1 MDANARSF
9 ATDKNTVLERVAAAR
24 EEAHASAL
32 ATAEAEHRAQDAEA
46 ELARVRSARA
56 QLEADLERAAERLS
70 QREEALNLSEA
81 ARTQL
86 EQGLHEQEQVH
97 IRLTEEAAQQR
108 QEQHALVQVRRELE
122 LEVQQR
128 EQELQESESQARDLA
143 SALQSLRQEMES
155 AQAERRAVQERFD
168 EQAERWEAAEA
179 LLQQQLHKADTQA
192 AAQQEEQVQLQQEL
206 RAQSE
211 AVVRLEEQLAQLREQ
226 QARDT
231 DALQQQSEL
240 INAQEAEMRSID
252 EARRAAEQALQA
264 AEERIGVQEEQ
275 LRDLAEAKQQAREL
289 QFALEQQVEEL
300 AESRAAA
307 AALRGDLTA
316 RAAELERTQSELQQV
331 RQQEQTARDTAAEAR
346 RSADNTLREKELA
359 HVREVHALQSAM
371 DLKAAK
377 IASLSSLN
385 DDLHLNASHA
395 AQTIASLKA
404 HQVDRGTA
412 AMQATQEA
420 QGALEALR
428 AQLAS
433 RDADLR
439 VLAAQ
444 LEASK
449 ASTSEAQAREI
460 ACVAQEVSL
469 KNKLAELETALATQ
483 KSEYEAQWAA
493 RQKEME
499 RILSQTNAEQSRRVN
514 ELQVASASHAQAE
527 SALREQV
534 AKLTQDLASLK
545 AQSLDELRQAHQ
557 NNEDVLA
564 VEQRRAEGLAKR
576 LSDAQV
582 KADAS
587 AQEVGKLML
596 RLGEVQKRLLYVEND
611 RKTLKVE
618 ASKRASA
625 ATLEVENKNL
635 RAEVFDLRIT
645 QDNQA
650 LTIKHLHQR
659 QQMLTGQALA
669 DANHPG
675 QQAMLMAASTANGG
689 MFGATTMGGGNG
701 HSNAK
706 AEAKWAAE
714 RSVLFEQ
721 RDLLVTQLKRVTD
734 SHETMQAALR
744 RREER
749 DKESKE
755 RRNRQRVETQQ
766 TIEQLQS
773 QLIQERARVKTLEL
787 SPRGGA
793 LRLESLDG
801 QTNSGESSKAGP
813 SPSAPLLPG
822 FDASPEDYRALMARF
837 RDLRQQLLVAQTSV
851 RDSDS
856 ALVRERDAAL
866 ADALKYQ
873 HSLQQALE
881 EVRQAKVGEQHVQAL
896 LQQSEAELRRAQD
909 RVRELQTQL
918 AEATAN
924 LGASSMQVHEL
935 EERRAVSST
944 ERVHLLAQVADR
956 DQLSEQLAAAQRK
969 IAKLEESSRSIASEM
984 GLYRESLASAEEA
997 HRAAMS
1003 TASAEQRAMQQQLSR
1018 AEQERSHAASEVTVL
1033 RERAAE
1039 HAQRF
1044 AALQADFTQAEQAN
1058 KTLRAELDSSQQAVS
1073 RLRRLVSDAHHRS
1086 DKVRKTLLRKLDL
1099 LRSEQQLHK
1108 QKVTEG
1114 LHAAFAALQRD
1125 MTEQMLNIVK
1135 VAAASQNKAS
1145 AAAVRPMTAVP
1156 ASAAA
1161 RPAASPQ
1168 GSPLSQSLLQS
1179 SLFLPKPSPS
1189 PSPLRQTVQQQ
1200 KQQQQSQR
1208 PSVPKVAPV
1217 ASAGGVSSP
1226 TRTLFAATPAASGA
1240 TVAASP
1246 APKQQQPAAAGRTVT
1261 TTTTTS
1267 SHTSSSLRAVYS
1279 SRGAGAGQATPL
1291 AGMSAS
1297 LANFLASSRQARP
1310 TTTAAATPVAES
1322 TLGRGRQ

>member
-1 MDANARSF
+1 
-9 ATDKNTVLERVAAAR
+9 
-24 EEAHASAL
+24 
-32 ATAEAEHRAQDAEA
+32 
-46 ELARVRSARA
+46 
-56 QLEADLERAAERLS
+56 
-70 QREEALNLSEA
+70 
-81 ARTQL
+81 
-86 EQGLHEQEQVH
+86 
-97 IRLTEEAAQQR
+97 
-108 QEQHALVQVRRELE
+108 
-122 LEVQQR
+122 
-128 EQELQESESQARDLA
+128 
-143 SALQSLRQEMES
+143 
-155 AQAERRAVQERFD
+155 
-168 EQAERWEAAEA
+168 
-179 LLQQQLHKADTQA
+179 
-192 AAQQEEQVQLQQEL
+192 
-206 RAQSE
+206 
-211 AVVRLEEQLAQLREQ
+211 
-226 QARDT
+226 
-231 DALQQQSEL
+231 
-240 INAQEAEMRSID
+240 
-252 EARRAAEQALQA
+252 
-264 AEERIGVQEEQ
+264 
-275 LRDLAEAKQQAREL
+275 
-289 QFALEQQVEEL
+289 
-300 AESRAAA
+300 
-307 AALRGDLTA
+307 
-316 RAAELERTQSELQQV
+316 
-331 RQQEQTARDTAAEAR
+331 
-346 RSADNTLREKELA
+346 
-359 HVREVHALQSAM
+359 
-371 DLKAAK
+371 
-377 IASLSSLN
+377 
-385 DDLHLNASHA
+385 
-395 AQTIASLKA
+395 
-404 HQVDRGTA
+404 
-412 AMQATQEA
+412 
-420 QGALEALR
+420 
-428 AQLAS
+428 
-433 RDADLR
+433 
-439 VLAAQ
+439 
-444 LEASK
+444 
-449 ASTSEAQAREI
+449 
-460 ACVAQEVSL
+460 
-469 KNKLAELETALATQ
+469 
-483 KSEYEAQWAA
+483 
-493 RQKEME
+493 
-499 RILSQTNAEQSRRVN
+499 
-514 ELQVASASHAQAE
+514 
-527 SALREQV
+527 
-534 AKLTQDLASLK
+534 
-545 AQSLDELRQAHQ
+545 
-557 NNEDVLA
+557 
-564 VEQRRAEGLAKR
+564 
-576 LSDAQV
+576 
-582 KADAS
+582 
-587 AQEVGKLML
+587 
-596 RLGEVQKRLLYVEND
+596 
-611 RKTLKVE
+611 
-618 ASKRASA
+618 
-625 ATLEVENKNL
+625 
-635 RAEVFDLRIT
+635 
-645 QDNQA
+645 
-650 LTIKHLHQR
+650 
-659 QQMLTGQALA
+659 
-669 DANHPG
+669 
-675 QQAMLMAASTANGG
+675 
-689 MFGATTMGGGNG
+689 
-701 HSNAK
+701 
-706 AEAKWAAE
+706 
-714 RSVLFEQ
+714 
-721 RDLLVTQLKRVTD
+721 LLVTQLKRVTD

-924 LGASSMQVHEL
+924 LGTSSMQVHEL

-956 DQLSEQLAAAQRK
+956 DQLSEALAAAQRK

-1044 AALQADFTQAEQAN
+1044 AALQADFTQAEQSN

-1145 AAAVRPMTAVP
+1145 TAAVRPTTAVP

-1161 RPAASPQ
+1161 GPTASPQ

-1189 PSPLRQTVQQQ
+1189 PLRQMVQQ
-1200 KQQQQSQR
+1200 KQQQQTQQR
-1208 PSVPKVAPV
+1208 PNVPKAAPV

-1246 APKQQQPAAAGRTVT
+1246 ASKQQQQPAAAGRTVT

-1279 SRGAGAGQATPL
+1279 ARGGVGGAGQGTPL

-1310 TTTAAATPVAES
+1310 MTAAATPVAES